1 MMMIRVASLGVM
13 LYAALWPVHAHPAHH
28 ARDIVLEEFG
38 VTLPSGSRG
47 MMVRPAGQ
55 GSYPAVLHLHGSG
68 DTVASNVVL
77 LRLFARAGYAAMDVE
92 YRRTTSGSIDL
103 PDIFASFDFLN
114 RAPNVK
120 RGVIAINGFSLGA
133 RMALHVAA
141 HRNAR
146 AVSAIAARTSS
157 MDTPTVLE
165 EAARLR
171 APILLQHGVDDSVVP
186 YNDSVLLEKKLK
198 GLGRTVALIS
208 YPGAGH
214 NQLPWEQVYS
224 RVLAFFAEH
233 VR

>member
-1 MMMIRVASLGVM
+1 
-13 LYAALWPVHAHPAHH
+13 
-28 ARDIVLEEFG
+28 
-38 VTLPSGSRG
+38 
-47 MMVRPAGQ
+47 
-55 GSYPAVLHLHGSG
+55 
-68 DTVASNVVL
+68 VASNVDV

-103 PDIFASFDFLN
+103 QDIFASFDFLN

-120 RGVIAINGFSLGA
+120 RGVIAINRFSLRA
-133 RMALHVAA
+133 RMALQVAA
-141 HRNAR
+141 HRDAR
-146 AVSAIAARTSS
+146 AVSAIAARTSSS

-186 YNDSVLLEKKLK
+186 YNDSVLLERKLK

-214 NQLPWEQVYS
+214 NGLPWEQVYS